1 MSPMRQVHMAGRG
14 PRSVIAAGFALAL
27 AVLLPHMMPGAAL
40 AQNVS
45 SSFGGFSGDSNEPID
60 IEADMLEV
68 LDEKKIAIFSGNVKA
83 VQGKM
88 TMRSRR
94 LKVKYSD
101 EQAGAANPEP
111 SKPGAD
117 GQEKSGG
124 SRITSIRAEG
134 KVLIESGDDQTATS
148 DWAFFDVIKQTVTLG
163 GDVVLSQGGN
173 VLKGDR
179 LIIDLKTNRSRI
191 VNLGDGSKRRRVRGL
206 FMPKKSDVQ

>member
-1 MSPMRQVHMAGRG
+1 M
-14 PRSVIAAGFALAL
+14 IAAGFALAL

-45 SSFGGFSGDSNEPID
+45 SSFGGFSGNSNEPID

-88 TMRSRR
+88 TMRSRQ

-101 EQAGAANPEP
+101 EQAGAANPNAR
-111 SKPGAD
+111 KPGAD

-173 VLKGDR
+173 VLKGDK

>member
-1 MSPMRQVHMAGRG
+1 M
-14 PRSVIAAGFALAL
+14 IAAGFALAL

-45 SSFGGFSGDSNEPID
+45 SSFGGFSGNSNEPID

-88 TMRSRR
+88 TMRSRQ

-101 EQAGAANPEP
+101 EQAGAANPDARKT
-111 SKPGAD
+111 SAD

-163 GDVVLSQGGN
+163 GNVVLSQGGN
-173 VLKGDR
+173 VLKGDK

-206 FMPKKSDVQ
+206 FMPKKSNVQ

>member
-1 MSPMRQVHMAGRG
+1 MAGRG

-45 SSFGGFSGDSNEPID
+45 SSFGGFSGNSNEPID

-88 TMRSRR
+88 TMRSRQ

-101 EQAGAANPEP
+101 EQAGAANPDAG
-111 SKPGAD
+111 KPGAD